1 MVKSALK
8 SSESVHEAILFLVG
22 EDGLLP
28 LQPGKI
34 FQQRKQKGVTW
45 NCVNWLGLPV
55 GNSTWVKE
63 YDLKKNFP
71 EFLVDKE
78 NLKQGVIV

>member
-1 MVKSALK
+1 MLKSALK
-8 SSESVHEAILFLVG
+8 SSESVHEAILFLVD
-22 EDGLLP
+22 ENGLLS
-28 LQPGKI
+28 LQPGKF

-45 NCVNWLGLPV
+45 NCVNCLGLHV

-71 EFLVDKE
+71 KFPCG
-78 NLKQGVIV
+78 QGKC